1 LQGVDGNQVMAGDV
15 LCHPDFPVAAAK
27 NLELKVLL
35 LEGAS
40 PILLEFHIHHSNYKS
55 SPRHHDSSHGEALLL
70 LQLSDNISVRATN
83 ATNTCHQ
90 SSCYHQYEGES

>member
-40 PILLEFHIHHSNYKS
+40 PILVGTEVCTMRMTFV
-55 SPRHHDSSHGEALLL
+55 ALYFPLYSWRKNQFSL
-70 LQLSDNISVRATN
+70 
-83 ATNTCHQ
+83 
-90 SSCYHQYEGES
+90 